1 MRKIG
6 MMNGMHGSMLAAGAI
21 LAAAAATS
29 PATEIASAGRHRG
42 WEPATKPARQMGKT
56 SALNNQRL

>member
-6 MMNGMHGSMLAAGAI
+6 MIGHLHPSGLAMGAV
-21 LAAAAATS
+21 LAAAAATA
-29 PATEIASAGRHRG
+29 PAPEIASAGRHRG
-42 WEPATKPARQMGKT
+42 REPRMKPQNVGKT